1 MMDGQL
7 RRFDLDEIR
16 ADFPILAR
24 KVHGKP
30 LVYLDSAASA
40 QKPRQVIDALTSA
53 YLDTY
58 ANVHRGLHFLS
69 ETSTD
74 LYEDVRGKVAGFL
87 GAKKLNEEG
96 VEENNPDEIVLTSSA
111 TAAFNL
117 VARSWAE
124 TKLGPGDEILI
135 SIAEHHANIVPW
147 QLAAQKT
154 GAVLRAFELE
164 PDGGFNISKLTAMV
178 GKETKIISV
187 PHVSNVLGT
196 VFPLERIARVAHDA
210 GALMVVDGCQGAP
223 HMAVDVSAIGADVY
237 IFAPHKLYGP
247 NGVGVMWAKG
257 EILEQMPPFMGGGDM
272 IEHVTIEGATY
283 VKAPLKFEAGT
294 PAIAETIALGAAI
307 DYVQSIGMD
316 AIREHELEVLDY
328 AHERLGAVKGL
339 TIIGT
344 APQKSGVVSFIMD
357 CAHPHD
363 ISTIIDRYGVAIR
376 VGHHCALPLMD
387 HLGLTSTARASIGVY
402 TRRQEFDRL
411 AEALEKVRKIFG

>member
-24 KVHGKP
+24 EVHGKP

-69 ETSTD
+69 EASTD
-74 LYEDVRGKVAGFL
+74 LYESVRGKVAGFL
-87 GAKKLNEEG
+87 GAESHN
-96 VEENNPDEIVLTSSA
+96 EIVLTSSA

-154 GAVLRAFELE
+154 GAVLRAFEIE
-164 PDGGFNISKLTAMV
+164 PDGGFDISKLTAMV
-178 GKETKIISV
+178 GGKTKIIAV

-196 VFPLERIARVAHDA
+196 VFPLERIATVARDA

-247 NGVGVMWAKG
+247 NGVGAMWARA

-272 IEHVTIEGATY
+272 IERVTIEKTTY
-283 VKAPLKFEAGT
+283 AEAPLRFEAGT

-307 DYVQSIGMD
+307 DYVQSIGMN
-316 AIREHELEVLDY
+316 AIREHELEVLAY

-344 APQKSGVVSFIMD
+344 APQKSGVVSFTMD

-363 ISTIIDRYGVAIR
+363 ISTIIDREGVAIR
-376 VGHHCALPLMD
+376 AGNHCAQPLME
-387 HLGLTSTARASIGVY
+387 HLGVTSTARASIGVY
-402 TRRQEFDRL
+402 TRSQEFDRL
-411 AEALEKVRKIFG
+411 AEALEKVRKILG